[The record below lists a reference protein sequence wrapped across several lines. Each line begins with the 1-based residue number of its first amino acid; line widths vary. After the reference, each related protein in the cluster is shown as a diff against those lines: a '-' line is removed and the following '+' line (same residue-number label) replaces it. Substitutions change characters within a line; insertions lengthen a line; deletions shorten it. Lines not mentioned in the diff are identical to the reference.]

1 MALRPVSNV
10 FKEAS
15 PTHGSPRAAPGAR
28 VVHMR
33 FCAFPKGTP
42 IVKVLTLGACLFFL
56 FGGVLFWTL
65 TDNHSPYRWA
75 RRFFSFHNTQKGS
88 RYLRGF
94 TNFST
99 ANIPK
104 WSTDHDWRRFTLNF
118 GLSTAQVTPGCHLD
132 LISTFSYFGSV
143 WREVGLTVEWLNLYI
158 LGCSIFF
165 F

>member
-56 FGGVLFWTL
+56 GGFYFEPLQIIIRL
-65 TDNHSPYRWA
+65 TDGQGG
-75 RRFFSFHNTQKGS
+75 FFP
-88 RYLRGF
+88 F
-94 TNFST
+94 T
-99 ANIPK
+99 
-104 WSTDHDWRRFTLNF
+104 TLKKAVDIYEGLLTFQQPISLNEVLTMIDVAS
-118 GLSTAQVTPGCHLD
+118 LSTLD
-132 LISTFSYFGSV
+132 LAL
-143 WREVGLTVEWLNLYI
+143 RK
-158 LGCSIFF
+158 
-165 F
+165 

>member
-56 FGGVLFWTL
+56 GG
-65 TDNHSPYRWA
+65 
-75 RRFFSFHNTQKGS
+75 FF
-88 RYLRGF
+88 
-94 TNFST
+94 
-99 ANIPK
+99 I
-104 WSTDHDWRRFTLNF
+104 LN
-118 GLSTAQVTPGCHLD
+118 S
-132 LISTFSYFGSV
+132 
-143 WREVGLTVEWLNLYI
+143 
-158 LGCSIFF
+158 
-165 F
+165 